1 MKILFYDTFDYDKS
15 SFENALKDYPDI
27 TIDFLE
33 ADLNPMTATL
43 ANGYD
48 AVCGF
53 VNSDIKA
60 MTLEILAGFGI
71 KLVLMRCAGFDAVNL
86 DVARDLGMSV
96 LRVPGYSPEAI
107 AEFALGLAA
116 TSCAATTAS
125 ARTTTPSPASSAP
138 PSTARPRASWAP
150 ARSALPCAR
159 SSPASA

>member
-86 DVARDLGMSV
+86 DVARDLGDRKSV
-96 LRVPGYSPEAI
+96 V
-107 AEFALGLAA
+107 
-116 TSCAATTAS
+116 
-125 ARTTTPSPASSAP
+125 
-138 PSTARPRASWAP
+138 
-150 ARSALPCAR
+150 
-159 SSPASA
+159 